1 LVGEP
6 DRTLDARA
14 LAEAALIGI
23 TEKFGSTDIPLVV
36 LGGLVPALL
45 CAASGIQH
53 QGTADVD
60 IQINLE
66 VELNGEHAAELERA
80 LVAAG
85 FEPHPEYAW
94 RWLDRERGTI
104 VKVEFLCDLD
114 NQPGESLVTFSGA
127 KRLGA
132 VNLRGTG
139 YAARDWVLRDLAAS
153 IDGRPASAQVRF
165 AGLAGY
171 LIAKAHALRNR
182 RLSKDMYD
190 FAYVL
195 IHNDA
200 GGPEQAADR
209 VIARFGND
217 LPSLRSTFR
226 EVSASFGSPADA
238 GPTAYARAA
247 FEIDPGAPPQQLA
260 ADAYA
265 AVAVFVRR
273 LYP

>member
-1 LVGEP
+1 MVGEP

-14 LAEAALIGI
+14 LAEAALIRI
-23 TEKFGSTDIPLVV
+23 SENFGSTDIPLVV
-36 LGGLVPALL
+36 LGGLAPALL
-45 CAASGIQH
+45 CATSSVQH
-53 QGTADVD
+53 QGTTDVD

-66 VELNGEHAAELERA
+66 VELDGAHAAEVEQA

-94 RWLDRERGTI
+94 RWLDRERGTV

-114 NQPGESLVTFSGA
+114 YEPAESLVTFSGA
-127 KRLGA
+127 QRLVA

-139 YAARDWVLRDLAAS
+139 YAARDWGLRDLAAW
-153 IDGRPASAQVRF
+153 IDGRPVSARVRF
-165 AGLAGY
+165 AALAGY

-190 FAYVL
+190 LAYVL

-217 LPSLRSTFR
+217 LPSLHSTFR
-226 EVSASFGSPADA
+226 EVSASFGSPDDA
-238 GPTAYARAA
+238 GPTAYARVA
-247 FEIDPGAPPQQLA
+247 FEIDPAALPQ
-260 ADAYA
+260 
-265 AVAVFVRR
+265 
-273 LYP
+273 